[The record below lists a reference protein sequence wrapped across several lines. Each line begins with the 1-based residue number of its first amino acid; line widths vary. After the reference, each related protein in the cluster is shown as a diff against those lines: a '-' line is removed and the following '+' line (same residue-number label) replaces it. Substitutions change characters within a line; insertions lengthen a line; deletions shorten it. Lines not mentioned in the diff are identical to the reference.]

1 MLLLDGVYTG
11 GHAQQRFQRVKAP
24 DRAELEHLVY
34 AISARTGHY
43 LERQGRLVR
52 DPDNSYLT
60 LEPADN
66 TGLEGVLGSSVT
78 CRTDRWSSDRLPRR
92 AFSHSCWCYR

>member
-24 DRAELEHLVY
+24 DRTELEHLVY

-60 LEPADN
+60 LEPADD
-66 TGLEGVLGSSVT
+66 TGLEGVLGSSIT
-78 CRTDRWSSDRLPRR
+78 YRTD
-92 AFSHSCWCYR
+92 